1 MGHSR
6 IYMKKL
12 TDRGEVVD
20 QVSSTNVQIIKEKQN
35 LSTSP
40 KADFFK
46 GQVRGTS
53 TPKGNVKR
61 KIKLSTLH
69 ILNVPTTI
77 LTGNSKKH

>member
-1 MGHSR
+1 
-6 IYMKKL
+6 MKQL

-20 QVSSTNVQIIKEKQN
+20 QESSTNVQIIKEKQN

-40 KADFFK
+40 KSDFFK

-61 KIKLSTLH
+61 KK
-69 ILNVPTTI
+69 
-77 LTGNSKKH
+77 